1 MEEVSMKFKKIGTKM
16 LVVIL
21 PVVILAMLL
30 LTAVIGFSS
39 RDIINDQIDSRMQE
53 ELSAQSGVMGEDL
66 HTVSSMAQSI
76 SRVVATTYQTTSMDT
91 YEKMLGELIQDN
103 DMVSGSG
110 LWFEPYAYQADAEYM
125 GPYVYKDGDQLATT
139 YDYSNAEYNYFAQ
152 EYYELAKA
160 STEPVFTDPYYD
172 ETSDSIMSTCAM
184 PILVNDQFIGCVTV
198 DIQLDAITTLIDN
211 IKVGDA
217 GRGMLL
223 TAEGVYI
230 GGAAGDK
237 IQNSV
242 VITEDKDVPALA
254 KAAEK
259 ILAGDSGETSYKGSD
274 GQINLYYSRVD
285 ATGWIL
291 IITMPNSELTQPIMQ
306 LLAKLFGI
314 CIVALIVVALV
325 IIFSV
330 NSISKGLNR
339 VKAFAGSLA
348 EGDFTVD
355 PIQVKTQDE
364 LGIMGGSLNAMYDS
378 NKDVIS
384 NIAEHATDID
394 EASTKLRSA
403 TTELSENF
411 AEIKKN
417 IEEVNNAMM
426 TTSAATEEVNA
437 STEEVLS
444 NVNLLTEETQN
455 STAMAQEIRG
465 RAKEVGETSRKSFE
479 SASTLAKQFEER
491 LAESIENAKVVS
503 SIEEM
508 ANVIS
513 EIAEQIN
520 LLSLNAS
527 IEAARAG
534 EAGKGFAVVA
544 SEIGSL
550 ATSTAEAVGQI
561 QNTISQVQ
569 NAFDS
574 LTKDAQNMLG
584 FVVNDVTPDYSNFVE
599 VAKQYGEDA
608 ASIERTAENISNMSD
623 NIKQIMQEVTAA
635 VQSIAEATQDTT
647 EVSGNMTEKVVVVAD
662 HVDNV
667 SEMAEKEDVIARE
680 LTGVVSRFKLEEKED
695 GEN

>member
-1 MEEVSMKFKKIGTKM
+1 MKFKKIGTKM

-198 DIQLDAITTLIDN
+198 DIQLDAITTLVDN

-230 GGAAGDK
+230 GGAAGNK

-242 VITEDKDVPALA
+242 VITEDKDAPALA

-364 LGIMGGSLNAMYDS
+364 LGVMGGSLNAMYDS

>member
-1 MEEVSMKFKKIGTKM
+1 MKFKKIGTKM

-39 RDIINDQIDSRMQE
+39 RDIINNQIDSRMQE

-242 VITEDKDVPALA
+242 VITEDKDAPALA

>member
-1 MEEVSMKFKKIGTKM
+1 MEFKKIGTKM

-242 VITEDKDVPALA
+242 VITEDKDAPALA
-254 KAAEK
+254 KAAKK

-364 LGIMGGSLNAMYDS
+364 LGVMGGSLNAMYDS

>member
-1 MEEVSMKFKKIGTKM
+1 MKFKKIGTKM

-30 LTAVIGFSS
+30 LTAVSGFSS
-39 RDIINDQIDSRMQE
+39 RDIINDQIDSRMQA

-125 GPYVYKDGDQLATT
+125 GPYVFKDGDQLATT

-184 PILVNDQFIGCVTV
+184 PILVNDRFIGCVTV
-198 DIQLDAITTLIDN
+198 DIQLDAITTLVDN

-230 GGAAGDK
+230 GGAADDK

-242 VITEDKDVPALA
+242 VITEDKDTPALA

-314 CIVALIVVALV
+314 CILALIVVALV
-325 IIFSV
+325 IIFNV

-364 LGIMGGSLNAMYDS
+364 LGVMGGSLNAMYDS

-513 EIAEQIN
+513 EIADQIN

>member
-1 MEEVSMKFKKIGTKM
+1 MKFKKIGTKM

-198 DIQLDAITTLIDN
+198 DIQLDAITTLVDN

-242 VITEDKDVPALA
+242 VITEDKDAPALA

-364 LGIMGGSLNAMYDS
+364 LGVMGGSLNAMYDS

-513 EIAEQIN
+513 EIADQIN

-574 LTKDAQNMLG
+574 LTNDAQNMLG

>member
-1 MEEVSMKFKKIGTKM
+1 MKFKKIGTKM

-198 DIQLDAITTLIDN
+198 DIQLDAITTLVDN

-242 VITEDKDVPALA
+242 VITEDKDAPALA

-364 LGIMGGSLNAMYDS
+364 LGVMGGSLNAMYDS

-527 IEAARAG
+527 IEAARVG

>member
-1 MEEVSMKFKKIGTKM
+1 MKYKKIGTKM

-198 DIQLDAITTLIDN
+198 DIQLDAITTLVDN

-242 VITEDKDVPALA
+242 VITEDKDAPALA

-364 LGIMGGSLNAMYDS
+364 LGVMGGSLNAMYDS

>member
-1 MEEVSMKFKKIGTKM
+1 MKFKKIGTKM

-198 DIQLDAITTLIDN
+198 DIQLDAITTLVDN

-242 VITEDKDVPALA
+242 VITEDKDAPALA

-364 LGIMGGSLNAMYDS
+364 LGVMGGSLNAMYDS

-561 QNTISQVQ
+561 QKTISQVQ

>member
-1 MEEVSMKFKKIGTKM
+1 MKFKKIGTKM

-242 VITEDKDVPALA
+242 VITEDKDAPALA

-544 SEIGSL
+544 SDIGSL

-574 LTKDAQNMLG
+574 LTNDAQNMLG

>member
-1 MEEVSMKFKKIGTKM
+1 MKFKKIGTKM

-198 DIQLDAITTLIDN
+198 DIQLDAITTLVDN

-242 VITEDKDVPALA
+242 VITEDKDAPALA

-259 ILAGDSGETSYKGSD
+259 ILADDSGETSYKGSD

-364 LGIMGGSLNAMYDS
+364 LGVMGGSLNAMYDS

>member
-1 MEEVSMKFKKIGTKM
+1 MKFKKIGTKM

-242 VITEDKDVPALA
+242 VITEDKDAPALA
-254 KAAEK
+254 KAAKK

-364 LGIMGGSLNAMYDS
+364 LGVMGGSLNAMYDS

-608 ASIERTAENISNMSD
+608 ASIERTADNISNMSD

>member
-1 MEEVSMKFKKIGTKM
+1 MKFKKIGTKM

-125 GPYVYKDGDQLATT
+125 GPYVYKNGDQLATT

-242 VITEDKDVPALA
+242 VITEDKDAPALA

-364 LGIMGGSLNAMYDS
+364 LGVMGGSLNAMYDS

>member
-1 MEEVSMKFKKIGTKM
+1 MKFKKIGTKM

-198 DIQLDAITTLIDN
+198 DIQLDAITTLVDN

-242 VITEDKDVPALA
+242 VITEDKDAPALA

-364 LGIMGGSLNAMYDS
+364 LGVMGGSLNAMYDS

-491 LAESIENAKVVS
+491 LAERIENAKVVS

-574 LTKDAQNMLG
+574 LTNDAQNMLG

>member
-1 MEEVSMKFKKIGTKM
+1 MKFKKIGTKM

-198 DIQLDAITTLIDN
+198 DIQLDAITTLVDN

-242 VITEDKDVPALA
+242 VITEDKDAPALA

-364 LGIMGGSLNAMYDS
+364 LGVMGGSLNAMYDS

-479 SASTLAKQFEER
+479 SASKLAKQFEER

-574 LTKDAQNMLG
+574 LTNDAQNMLG

>member
-1 MEEVSMKFKKIGTKM
+1 MKFKKIGTKM

-242 VITEDKDVPALA
+242 VITEDKDAPALA

-364 LGIMGGSLNAMYDS
+364 LGVMGGSLNAMYDS

-574 LTKDAQNMLG
+574 LTNDAQNMLG

>member
-1 MEEVSMKFKKIGTKM
+1 MKFKKIGTKM

-242 VITEDKDVPALA
+242 VITEDKDAPALA
-254 KAAEK
+254 KAAKK

-364 LGIMGGSLNAMYDS
+364 LGVMGGSLNAMYDS

>member
-1 MEEVSMKFKKIGTKM
+1 MKFKKIGTKM

-198 DIQLDAITTLIDN
+198 DIQLDAITTLVDN

-242 VITEDKDVPALA
+242 VITEDKDAPALA

-259 ILAGDSGETSYKGSD
+259 ILADDSGETSYKGSD

-364 LGIMGGSLNAMYDS
+364 LGVMGGSLNAMYDS

-574 LTKDAQNMLG
+574 LTNDAQNMLG

>member
-1 MEEVSMKFKKIGTKM
+1 MKFKKIGTKM

-198 DIQLDAITTLIDN
+198 DIQLDAITTLVDN

-242 VITEDKDVPALA
+242 VITEDKDAPALA

-364 LGIMGGSLNAMYDS
+364 LGVMGGSLNAMYDS

-569 NAFDS
+569 DAFDS
-574 LTKDAQNMLG
+574 LTNDAQNMLG

>member
-1 MEEVSMKFKKIGTKM
+1 MKFKKIGTKM

-242 VITEDKDVPALA
+242 VITEDKDAPALA
-254 KAAEK
+254 KAAKK

-291 IITMPNSELTQPIMQ
+291 IITMPNAELTQPIMQ

-325 IIFSV
+325 IIFSF

-364 LGIMGGSLNAMYDS
+364 LGVMGGSLNAMYDS

>member
-1 MEEVSMKFKKIGTKM
+1 MKFKKIGTKM

-198 DIQLDAITTLIDN
+198 DIQLDAITTLVDN

-242 VITEDKDVPALA
+242 VITEDKDAPALA

-364 LGIMGGSLNAMYDS
+364 LGVMGGSLNAMYDS

-550 ATSTAEAVGQI
+550 ATSTAEAVGQ
-561 QNTISQVQ
+561 

-574 LTKDAQNMLG
+574 LTNDAQNMLG

>member
-1 MEEVSMKFKKIGTKM
+1 MKFKKIGTKM

-198 DIQLDAITTLIDN
+198 DIQLDAITTLVDN
-211 IKVGDA
+211 IEVGDA

-242 VITEDKDVPALA
+242 VITEDKDAPALA

-364 LGIMGGSLNAMYDS
+364 LGVMGGSLNAMYDS

-574 LTKDAQNMLG
+574 LTNDAQNMLG

>member
-1 MEEVSMKFKKIGTKM
+1 MKFKKIGTKM

-242 VITEDKDVPALA
+242 VITEDKDAPALA

>member
-1 MEEVSMKFKKIGTKM
+1 MKFKKIGIKM

-198 DIQLDAITTLIDN
+198 DIQLDAITTLVDN

-230 GGAAGDK
+230 GGAACDK

-242 VITEDKDVPALA
+242 VITEDKDAPALA

-291 IITMPNSELTQPIMQ
+291 IITMPNTELTQPIMQ

-364 LGIMGGSLNAMYDS
+364 LGVMGGSLNAMYDS

>member
-1 MEEVSMKFKKIGTKM
+1 MKFKKIGTKM

-198 DIQLDAITTLIDN
+198 DIQLDAITTLVDN

-242 VITEDKDVPALA
+242 VITEDKDAPALA

-364 LGIMGGSLNAMYDS
+364 LGVMGGSLNAMYDS

-574 LTKDAQNMLG
+574 LTNDAQNMLG

-623 NIKQIMQEVTAA
+623 NIKQIMQEVTVA

>member
-1 MEEVSMKFKKIGTKM
+1 MKFKKIGIKM

-76 SRVVATTYQTTSMDT
+76 SRVVVTTYQTTSMDT

-198 DIQLDAITTLIDN
+198 DIQLDAITTLVDN

-242 VITEDKDVPALA
+242 VITEDKDAPALA

-291 IITMPNSELTQPIMQ
+291 IITMPNTELTQPIMQ

-364 LGIMGGSLNAMYDS
+364 LGVMGGSLNAMYDS

>member
-1 MEEVSMKFKKIGTKM
+1 MKFKKIGTKM

-198 DIQLDAITTLIDN
+198 DIQLDAITTLVDN

-242 VITEDKDVPALA
+242 VITEDKDAPALA

-364 LGIMGGSLNAMYDS
+364 LGVMGGSLNAMYDS

-455 STAMAQEIRG
+455 STAMAQEICG

-574 LTKDAQNMLG
+574 LTNDAQNMLG

>member
-1 MEEVSMKFKKIGTKM
+1 MKFKKIGTKM

-242 VITEDKDVPALA
+242 VITEDKDAPALA

-574 LTKDAQNMLG
+574 LTNDAQNMLG

>member
-1 MEEVSMKFKKIGTKM
+1 MKFKKIGTKM

-198 DIQLDAITTLIDN
+198 DIQLDAITTLVDN

-242 VITEDKDVPALA
+242 VITEDKDAPALA

-364 LGIMGGSLNAMYDS
+364 LGVMGGSLNAMYDS

-574 LTKDAQNMLG
+574 LTNDAQNMLG

-647 EVSGNMTEKVVVVAD
+647 EVSGNMTEKVVAVAD

>member
-1 MEEVSMKFKKIGTKM
+1 MKFKKIGTKM

-198 DIQLDAITTLIDN
+198 DIQLDAITTLVDN

-242 VITEDKDVPALA
+242 VITEDKDAPALA

-364 LGIMGGSLNAMYDS
+364 LGVMGGSLNAMYDS

-680 LTGVVSRFKLEEKED
+680 LTGVVSKFKLEEKED

>member
-1 MEEVSMKFKKIGTKM
+1 MKFKKIGTKM

-198 DIQLDAITTLIDN
+198 DIQLDAITTLVDN

-242 VITEDKDVPALA
+242 VITEDKDAPALA

-364 LGIMGGSLNAMYDS
+364 LGVMGGSLNAMYDS

-403 TTELSENF
+403 MTELSENF

-574 LTKDAQNMLG
+574 LTNDAQNMLG

>member
-1 MEEVSMKFKKIGTKM
+1 MKFKKIGTKM

-198 DIQLDAITTLIDN
+198 DIQLDAITTLVDN

-242 VITEDKDVPALA
+242 VITEDKDAPALA

-330 NSISKGLNR
+330 NSISKGRNR

-364 LGIMGGSLNAMYDS
+364 LGVMGGSLNAMYDS

-574 LTKDAQNMLG
+574 LTNDAQNMLG

>member
-1 MEEVSMKFKKIGTKM
+1 MKFKKIGTKM

-152 EYYELAKA
+152 EYYERAKA

-198 DIQLDAITTLIDN
+198 DIQLDAITTLVDN

-242 VITEDKDVPALA
+242 VITEDKDAPALA

-325 IIFSV
+325 IILSV

-364 LGIMGGSLNAMYDS
+364 LGVMGGSLNAMYDS

-411 AEIKKN
+411 LEIKKN

-503 SIEEM
+503 SIEEL

-513 EIAEQIN
+513 EIADQIN

>member
-1 MEEVSMKFKKIGTKM
+1 MKFKKIGTKM

-198 DIQLDAITTLIDN
+198 DIQLDAITTLVDN

-242 VITEDKDVPALA
+242 VITEDKDAPALA

-364 LGIMGGSLNAMYDS
+364 LGVMGGSLNAMYDS

-444 NVNLLTEETQN
+444 NVNLLAEETQN